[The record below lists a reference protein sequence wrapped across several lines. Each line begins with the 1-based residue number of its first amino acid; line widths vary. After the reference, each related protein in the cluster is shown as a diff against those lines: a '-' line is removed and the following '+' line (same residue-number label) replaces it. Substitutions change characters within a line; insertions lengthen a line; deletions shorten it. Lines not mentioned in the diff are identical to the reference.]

1 MSTPEQIRDA
11 RERWDNCGRGD
22 GSFFEEVEET
32 LITLADAYCDGPDWH
47 DRPTEKRGLWAV
59 LGPNTNDF
67 CTAPRHLTAHDIDI
81 YIERGCR
88 FFGPIPSDPKG
99 T

>member
-11 RERWDNCGRGD
+11 RERWENCGRGD
-22 GSFFEEVEET
+22 GSHIEEVEET

-47 DRPTEKRGLWAV
+47 DRPTGPGRWL
-59 LGPNTNDF
+59 LGDSNGGRFKIWDDYTQE
-67 CTAPRHLTAHDIDI
+67 DID
-81 YIERGCR
+81 RGAPFACKR
-88 FFGPIPSDPKG
+88 VFGPIPPDPKG